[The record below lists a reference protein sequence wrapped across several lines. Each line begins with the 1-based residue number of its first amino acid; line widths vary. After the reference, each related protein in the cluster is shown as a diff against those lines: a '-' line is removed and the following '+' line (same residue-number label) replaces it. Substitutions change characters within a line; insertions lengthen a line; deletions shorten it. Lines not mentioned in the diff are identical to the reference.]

1 MVGKRMFWGVVLL
14 AILTL
19 AACIATFSA
28 LAGSFQ
34 GEVILLNFA
43 MNVPMC
49 IIIGYADYK
58 LVALLHKRQ
67 KNTDALSIVA
77 NVVVSNLAIGSLFI
91 LYYLISR
98 PARFD
103 EPESL
108 WQRLLP
114 AILCNSIIVL
124 IIEAFFYNNLFL
136 ANKAR
141 LAKVE
146 QEKAKYQLENLKRQ
160 INPHFLFNC
169 LNVLSALTYQD
180 AGKANL
186 FAKKLS
192 SVYRY
197 LLLTQEEAKVNLQ
210 EELDFVNAYIYLEQI
225 RFGETLCIHMTYDKE
240 ALRKHIVLASI
251 QMLIENAL
259 KHNINTRDFPLKIDI
274 RINKEHVIVTN
285 NLQLRNTV
293 NRNGVGLKNL
303 EEQCRIHGH
312 RIEIKKSDMDFT
324 VVLPLF

>member
-169 LNVLSALTYQD
+169 LNVLSALT
-180 AGKANL
+180 
-186 FAKKLS
+186 LS
-192 SVYRY
+192 
-197 LLLTQEEAKVNLQ
+197 L
-210 EELDFVNAYIYLEQI
+210 
-225 RFGETLCIHMTYDKE
+225 IH
-240 ALRKHIVLASI
+240 I
-251 QMLIENAL
+251 
-259 KHNINTRDFPLKIDI
+259 
-274 RINKEHVIVTN
+274 
-285 NLQLRNTV
+285 
-293 NRNGVGLKNL
+293 
-303 EEQCRIHGH
+303 
-312 RIEIKKSDMDFT
+312 
-324 VVLPLF
+324 

>member
-1 MVGKRMFWGVVLL
+1 MIGKRMFWGVVSL
-14 AILTL
+14 AVLTL
-19 AACIATFSA
+19 MACIATFSV

-34 GEVILLNFA
+34 SEVILLNFA
-43 MNVPMC
+43 VNVPMC
-49 IIIGYADYK
+49 MIIGYADYK
-58 LVALLHKRQ
+58 MVAFLHKCQ
-67 KNTDALSIVA
+67 KNADALSIVA
-77 NVVVSNLAIGSLFI
+77 SVIVSNLAIGSLFV
-91 LYYLISR
+91 LYYLISSPVR
-98 PARFD
+98 LAGQD
-103 EPESL
+103 GL
-108 WQRLLP
+108 LQRLLP
-114 AILCNSIIVL
+114 VVLCNSIIVL

-197 LLLTQEEAKVNLQ
+197 LLVTQEEAKVPLQ
-210 EELDFVNAYIYLEQI
+210 KELDFVNAYIYLEQI

-240 ALRKHIVLASI
+240 ALRKHIVPASI

-259 KHNINTRDFPLKIDI
+259 KHNINTRDFPLKINI
-274 RINKEHVIVTN
+274 RINKECVVVTN

-293 NRNGVGLKNL
+293 SKNGVGLKNL
-303 EEQCRIHGH
+303 EEQYRIHGH
-312 RIEIKKSDMDFT
+312 HIEIKKSDTDFT

>member
-108 WQRLLP
+108 
-114 AILCNSIIVL
+114 
-124 IIEAFFYNNLFL
+124 
-136 ANKAR
+136 
-141 LAKVE
+141 
-146 QEKAKYQLENLKRQ
+146 
-160 INPHFLFNC
+160 
-169 LNVLSALTYQD
+169 
-180 AGKANL
+180 
-186 FAKKLS
+186 
-192 SVYRY
+192 
-197 LLLTQEEAKVNLQ
+197 
-210 EELDFVNAYIYLEQI
+210 
-225 RFGETLCIHMTYDKE
+225 
-240 ALRKHIVLASI
+240 
-251 QMLIENAL
+251 
-259 KHNINTRDFPLKIDI
+259 
-274 RINKEHVIVTN
+274 
-285 NLQLRNTV
+285 
-293 NRNGVGLKNL
+293 
-303 EEQCRIHGH
+303 
-312 RIEIKKSDMDFT
+312 
-324 VVLPLF
+324 

>member
-1 MVGKRMFWGVVLL
+1 MIGKRMFWGVVSL
-14 AILTL
+14 AVLTL
-19 AACIATFSA
+19 MACIATFSV

-49 IIIGYADYK
+49 MIIGYADYK
-58 LVALLHKRQ
+58 MVAFLHKCQ
-67 KNTDALSIVA
+67 KNADALSIVA
-77 NVVVSNLAIGSLFI
+77 SVIVSNLAIGSLFV
-91 LYYLISR
+91 LYYLISSPGR
-98 PARFD
+98 LAGQD
-103 EPESL
+103 GL
-108 WQRLLP
+108 LQRLLP
-114 AILCNSIIVL
+114 VVLCNSIIVL

-160 INPHFLFNC
+160 INPHFLFNS

-197 LLLTQEEAKVNLQ
+197 LLVTQEEAKVPLQ
-210 EELDFVNAYIYLEQI
+210 KELDFVNAYIYLEQI

-240 ALRKHIVLASI
+240 ALRKHIVPASI

-259 KHNINTRDFPLKIDI
+259 KHNINTRDFPLKINI
-274 RINKEHVIVTN
+274 RINKECVVVTN

-293 NRNGVGLKNL
+293 SKNGVGLKNL
-303 EEQCRIHGH
+303 EEQYRIHGH
-312 RIEIKKSDMDFT
+312 HIEIKKSDTDFT

>member
-103 EPESL
+103 EPGEFVATCCCLRYYAIASL
-108 WQRLLP
+108 
-114 AILCNSIIVL
+114 C
-124 IIEAFFYNNLFL
+124 
-136 ANKAR
+136 
-141 LAKVE
+141 
-146 QEKAKYQLENLKRQ
+146 
-160 INPHFLFNC
+160 
-169 LNVLSALTYQD
+169 
-180 AGKANL
+180 
-186 FAKKLS
+186 S
-192 SVYRY
+192 S
-197 LLLTQEEAKVNLQ
+197 
-210 EELDFVNAYIYLEQI
+210 
-225 RFGETLCIHMTYDKE
+225 
-240 ALRKHIVLASI
+240 
-251 QMLIENAL
+251 L
-259 KHNINTRDFPLKIDI
+259 KHSSTTTCSSQTKPGWQKSNRKRRSIS
-274 RINKEHVIVTN
+274 
-285 NLQLRNTV
+285 LRT
-293 NRNGVGLKNL
+293 
-303 EEQCRIHGH
+303 
-312 RIEIKKSDMDFT
+312 
-324 VVLPLF
+324 

>member
-1 MVGKRMFWGVVLL
+1 MIGKRMFWGVVSL
-14 AILTL
+14 AVLTL
-19 AACIATFSA
+19 MACIATFSV

-43 MNVPMC
+43 VNVPMC
-49 IIIGYADYK
+49 MIIGYADYK
-58 LVALLHKRQ
+58 MVAFLHKCQ
-67 KNTDALSIVA
+67 KNADALSIVA
-77 NVVVSNLAIGSLFI
+77 SVIVSNLAIGSLFV
-91 LYYLISR
+91 LYYLISSPVR
-98 PARFD
+98 LAGQD
-103 EPESL
+103 GL
-108 WQRLLP
+108 LQRLLP
-114 AILCNSIIVL
+114 VVLCNSIIVL

-160 INPHFLFNC
+160 INPHFLFNS

-197 LLLTQEEAKVNLQ
+197 LLVTQEEAKVPLQ
-210 EELDFVNAYIYLEQI
+210 KELDFVNAYIYLEQI
-225 RFGETLCIHMTYDKE
+225 RFGETLCIQMTCDNE
-240 ALRKHIVLASI
+240 ALRKYIVPASI

-259 KHNINTRDFPLKIDI
+259 KHNINTRDFPLKINI
-274 RINKEHVIVTN
+274 RINKECVVVTN

-293 NRNGVGLKNL
+293 SKNGVGLKNL
-303 EEQCRIHGH
+303 EEQYRIHGH
-312 RIEIKKSDMDFT
+312 HIEIKKSDTDFT